1 MYVSEVMT
9 TRVSSLSPEDTAAK
23 AADIMSCE
31 NIGAVPVVEQGE
43 IQGILTDRDIVLRC
57 VAQGKDPKTI
67 KAREIMSKSAVCV
80 TPVHTVDDVVRIMS
94 REQIRRLPVVDN
106 GKLTGMVSM
115 ADIARIR
122 QGLEAADAIC
132 EISKP

>member
-1 MYVSEVMT
+1 MYK
-9 TRVSSLSPEDTAAK
+9 R
-23 AADIMSCE
+23 
-31 NIGAVPVVEQGE
+31 Q
-43 IQGILTDRDIVLRC
+43 
-57 VAQGKDPKTI
+57 
-67 KAREIMSKSAVCV
+67 EIMSKSAVCV